1 MSVPGFD
8 HRYLKELA
16 RGAKKT
22 FENADQLY
30 REARIL
36 GAAGAHARALFLHQ
50 ISLEECA
57 KVESIGWTATSL
69 LLGFPIEE
77 KKWLSSL
84 GRHAHKNHTNAY
96 ALEGTAEEQAAKLRA
111 DWKAVS
117 VAFKKF
123 QADFHQESNWAKNA
137 SLYVDLSSG
146 KFVGPSDQITLAML
160 AETAERNE
168 HLLGFTAP
176 AVRLLEKLGKEPE
189 KFHRLLSG
197 LLPQMQ
203 QISKLD
209 TGPRAKAMAIEQL
222 FREGLESA
230 LQEDF
235 GPDR

>member
-1 MSVPGFD
+1 M
-8 HRYLKELA
+8 YLTELA

-77 KKWLSSL
+77 KKWLLSL
-84 GRHAHKNHTNAY
+84 ASHAYKNRTNAY
-96 ALEGTAEEQAAKLRA
+96 ALEGTAEEQAAKLRG

-123 QADFHQESNWAKNA
+123 QADFHQESNRAKNA
-137 SLYVDLSSG
+137 SLYVDFSSG
-146 KFVGPSDQITLAML
+146 KFVGPSDQITPAML
-160 AETAERNE
+160 AETVERNE
-168 HLLGFTAP
+168 RLLGFTAP
-176 AVRLLEKLGKEPE
+176 GVRLLEKVGKDPE
-189 KFHRLLSG
+189 KFHGLLNG
-197 LLPQMQ
+197 LLPQME
-203 QISKLD
+203 QISELD
-209 TGPRAKAMAIEQL
+209 TDPRAKTVAILQL
-222 FREGLESA
+222 LREHLESA